1 MVRIRGVVT
10 TAETRARTMVKT
22 YSEYKGFRPGDKVKV
37 RPSCAS
43 GITLKPEFVY
53 TVSRISEGETNPR
66 GYVYLVESSEC
77 WNPERFEKVEGVV
90 VSSPARYGNKLN
102 EVGERIVDGVQKG
115 LISVEEAR
123 RLFGLDQPTAN
134 QAARME
140 PYKKVGEKMLA
151 TLNGTSFIPPVNSF
165 RQVSEIDPYSFATSF
180 ATGGIVTSYT
190 TTTNV
195 LPNQYYEKAIK
206 LILEQ
211 QSLLPNI
218 FTPRIADPGKQK
230 NEELEA
236 EPEVPQKKLI
246 RKVRFDLVNA

>member
-1 MVRIRGVVT
+1 
-10 TAETRARTMVKT
+10 MVKT

-90 VSSPARYGNKLN
+90 VSSPARSGNKLN
-102 EVGERIVDGVQKG
+102 EVGERIV
-115 LISVEEAR
+115 
-123 RLFGLDQPTAN
+123 
-134 QAARME
+134 
-140 PYKKVGEKMLA
+140 PY
-151 TLNGTSFIPPVNSF
+151 
-165 RQVSEIDPYSFATSF
+165 SF

-218 FTPRIADPGKQK
+218 FADPGKQK